1 MMDRGLRGIGRRT
14 GAIAI
19 VVVVVFSVDGGA
31 DGTDGKGAT
40 RERERTGE
48 RERKG
53 SSLFIHLSGDG
64 FYGCVTGM

>member
-1 MMDRGLRGIGRRT
+1 MDRSLRGIGRCT
-14 GAIAI
+14 GAIA

-31 DGTDGKGAT
+31 DGADGKGAT

-53 SSLFIHLSGDG
+53 SSLFIHFRGDS
-64 FYGCVTGM
+64 FCGCVTGM

>member
-19 VVVVVFSVDGGA
+19 VVVVFSIDGGS
-31 DGTDGKGAT
+31 DGSDGKGAT
-40 RERERTGE
+40 REGERTGE

-53 SSLFIHLSGDG
+53 SSLFIHFCGDS
-64 FYGCVTGM
+64 FCGCVTGM